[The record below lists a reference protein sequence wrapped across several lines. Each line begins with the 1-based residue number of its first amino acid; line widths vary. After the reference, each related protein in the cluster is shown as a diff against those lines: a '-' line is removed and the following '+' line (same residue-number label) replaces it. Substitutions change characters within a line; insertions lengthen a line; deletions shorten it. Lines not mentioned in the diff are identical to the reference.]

1 MKRRSESPRRRT
13 RRRKARGVA
22 LVVFCVWPLLAV
34 GAGCHNQRPPS
45 HDDPAA
51 ATLAYWAQQRSAS
64 RVTAGDYAAIWSAA
78 DEARRRFG
86 FEAATTDYR
95 GGLLT
100 TEPKVSPQFFEIWHH
115 ELRSAEDVAQS
126 SLATI
131 RRRLR
136 FEFARTGEG
145 KFVVEPKVLV
155 ERRSLAERRITSAID
170 YRGTLGPGR
179 QQQFGPDS
187 AAAGPGSYWH
197 AIGRD
202 EDLERSLANR
212 IAQRVK

>member
-1 MKRRSESPRRRT
+1 MKRRSDQATKRRR
-13 RRRKARGVA
+13 ALGVA
-22 LVVFCVWPLLAV
+22 LLVPCIGTLLIT
-34 GAGCHNQRPPS
+34 GAGCHNQRPQS
-45 HDDPAA
+45 HDDPAS
-51 ATLAYWAQQRSAS
+51 ATLAYWAQQPSAS
-64 RVTAGDYAAIWSAA
+64 PVIAGDYAALWSAA
-78 DEARRRFG
+78 DEALRRFG

-100 TEPKVSPQFFEIWHH
+100 TEPKVSPQFFEVWHH

-136 FEFARTGEG
+136 FEFSRTGDG
-145 KFVVEPKVLV
+145 RYAVETKVLV

-179 QQQFGPDS
+179 QQQFGPAS
-187 AAAGPGSYWH
+187 AEAGSGSYWY